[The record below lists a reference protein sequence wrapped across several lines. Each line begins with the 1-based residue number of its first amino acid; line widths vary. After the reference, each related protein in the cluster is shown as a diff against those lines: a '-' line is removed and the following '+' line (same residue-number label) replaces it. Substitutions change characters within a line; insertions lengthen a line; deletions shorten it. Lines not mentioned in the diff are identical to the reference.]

1 MTSSRAEGV
10 AEVLWELKRAGKVA
24 TYSVIARRAGFSAGT
39 NGRSMQTALRTVRRD
54 WPHLQWWRAIQDD
67 GQLERDSEHVD
78 KLKESGY
85 DVEDASGKNDDLTLS
100 SIDEHLML
108 WEEELADADA
118 ESESEE

>member
-10 AEVLWELKRAGKVA
+10 AEVLWELKRAEKVA
-24 TYSVIARRAGFSAGT
+24 TFSVIARRAGFSAGT

-54 WPHLQWWRAIQDD
+54 WPHLQWWRAIQDN
-67 GQLERDSEHVD
+67 GQLEKGSEHVD

-85 DVEDASGKNDDLTLS
+85 DIEDASGKNDVLTIS

-108 WEEELADADA
+108 WEEELNDSVA

>member
-24 TYSVIARRAGFSAGT
+24 TYSSIAQRAGFSAGS

-54 WPHLQWWRAIQDD
+54 WPHLQWWRAIQDN

-85 DVEDASGKNDDLTLS
+85 DVEEASGKNDDLTLS
-100 SIDEHLML
+100 SIDLHLML
-108 WEEELADADA
+108 WDGESVDADA